1 MPNSPQDAQL
11 AVELAQLEENVR
23 RLEAEDAAALADPGM
38 IQEDR
43 DGVRLLLQN
52 ARLAVEEARRAVE
65 RMRSGGYGVCR
76 ECGAA
81 IGAERLD
88 ALPDA
93 TRCIDCQ
100 ARLG

>member
-1 MPNSPQDAQL
+1 MPNSPQDAPL
-11 AVELAQLEENVR
+11 ADELAQLEEKVR
-23 RLEAEDAAALADPGM
+23 RLEREDAAALADPGM

-52 ARLAVEEARRAVE
+52 ARLAADEARRALE
-65 RMRSGGYGVCR
+65 RVRSGDYGVCR

-81 IGAERLD
+81 IGAERLE

-93 TRCIDCQ
+93 TTCIDCQ